1 MTASD
6 FIVDV
11 TEATFEYEVVT
22 YSQNVP
28 VVVDFWA
35 EWCRPCKTLEPI
47 LERLAHEANGS
58 FRLAR
63 VNVDESPNLAIH
75 YGVRTIPTIKA
86 FSGGEVVGEFVG
98 AQPELRVR
106 EFLSKIT
113 PPSPITLALE
123 KADSILAARNW
134 GAAES
139 HYRNILTQ
147 NPVNSKAL
155 LGLAISLLPQ
165 GKSFEALN
173 ILQTFPGGRD
183 YARAELLL
191 PLAEALTALHE
202 DRLPAEN
209 DLDIAYSNCVRLA
222 GKGNLPAAL
231 DGLLDIMRQ
240 DKHYRASAAR
250 RLILSI
256 LELYNG
262 EDKQVRQYRAELAS
276 ILF

>member
-1 MTASD
+1 MTTSD
-6 FIVDV
+6 FIVNV
-11 TEATFEYEVVT
+11 TEATFEYDVLS

-47 LERLAHEANGS
+47 LEHLAHEANGS

-63 VNVDESPNLAIH
+63 INVDESPNLAIR
-75 YGVRTIPTIKA
+75 YGVRTIPTVKA
-86 FSGGEVVGEFVG
+86 FSGGEVVGEFAG
-98 AQPELRVR
+98 AQPEARVR
-106 EFLSKIT
+106 EFINKIT
-113 PPSPITLALE
+113 PPSPLTLALE
-123 KADSILAARNW
+123 KAESILATQNW
-134 GAAES
+134 SAAEI
-139 HYRNILTQ
+139 HFRNILAQ
-147 NPVNSKAL
+147 NPDNLRAL

-173 ILQTFPGGRD
+173 ILQSFPAGRE

-191 PLAEALTALHE
+191 PLAEAQTAYRDGL
-202 DRLPAEN
+202 LPTEN

-222 GKGNLPAAL
+222 SKGNLPAAL

-240 DKHYRASAAR
+240 DKNYRDGSAR

-256 LELYNG
+256 LELFNR
-262 EDKQVRQYRAELAS
+262 EDEQVRQYRSELAS